1 MSTPTL
7 QPPSIPHNLSDES
20 QTPTIIAPPL
30 PLNLSHPASSHDDQ
44 AQDQIDLKQPLR
56 MILDNKINAEPSPR
70 SSVEREKV
78 EVKRRALEPVMEGPK
93 VSERIWVFFSI
104 EAVRDRA

>member
-1 MSTPTL
+1 
-7 QPPSIPHNLSDES
+7 
-20 QTPTIIAPPL
+20 
-30 PLNLSHPASSHDDQ
+30 
-44 AQDQIDLKQPLR
+44 